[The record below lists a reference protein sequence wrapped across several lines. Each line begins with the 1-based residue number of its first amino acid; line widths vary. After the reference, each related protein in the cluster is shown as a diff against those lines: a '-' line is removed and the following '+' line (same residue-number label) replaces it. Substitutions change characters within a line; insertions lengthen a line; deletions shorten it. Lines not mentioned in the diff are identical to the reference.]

1 MPAFN
6 LFCTNCQKRF
16 IYASI
21 KVEMLESSTLETH
34 VCPYCQSI
42 DLTEAPLETVQP
54 VSVEAVY
61 VHDLTTGNQEALNK
75 LLAEGYVIVNR
86 YAKQYH
92 LEKPK
97 APKEQLAAS
106 QALSDLQEAEE
117 A

>member
-61 VHDLTTGNQEALNK
+61 VHDLTSGNQEALNK

-92 LEKPK
+92 LEKQVQPK
-97 APKEQLAAS
+97 QPTTTA
-106 QALSDLQEAEE
+106 EAN
-117 A
+117 